1 MINKTMQDA
10 VNEQIK
16 HEFYSAYLYLAMAA
30 YCEAANLP
38 GFGHWMRV
46 QNQEETAHAMK
57 LFDHVIDRGGR
68 VTLQAIDQPPAEFQ
82 SQLEMMQLVVG
93 HERKVTGLIHRLYD
107 LAVKESDPATQ
118 VLLQWFIT
126 EQVEEEKTA
135 GQIAEQL
142 KMIGDQGVALLML
155 DRELGTRVAG
165 TEAEAGGGG

>member
-10 VNEQIK
+10 INEQIK
-16 HEFYSAYLYLAMAA
+16 HEFYSAYLYLSMAA
-30 YCEAANLP
+30 NCEAANLS
-38 GFGHWMRV
+38 GFGNWMRV
-46 QNQEETAHAMK
+46 QHQEETAHAMK

-165 TEAEAGGGG
+165 MEAEAGGGG